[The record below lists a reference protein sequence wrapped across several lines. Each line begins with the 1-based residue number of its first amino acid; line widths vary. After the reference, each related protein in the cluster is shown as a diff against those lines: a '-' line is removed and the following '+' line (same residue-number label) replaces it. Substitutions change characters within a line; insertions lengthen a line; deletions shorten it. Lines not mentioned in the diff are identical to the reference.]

1 MRNDRY
7 NFSISALAVRTKDI
21 CNTVSGATEFQVGD
35 GGDFFRLGLGIDV
48 EWTRGI
54 PLAVLSDEVRY
65 EHQDKVPVGRGD
77 PGDELVISF
86 GVTVGPRQRDDQY
99 QFLTGYG
106 TFPDS

>member
-7 NFSISALAVRTKDI
+7 NFSISTLTVRTKDI
-21 CNTVSGATEFQVGD
+21 CNTVSGTTEFQVGD

-54 PLAVLSDEVRY
+54 RLAVLSDEVRY
-65 EHQDKVPVGRGD
+65 EHQDKVQVGRGD
-77 PGDELVISF
+77 SGNEWVISF
-86 GVTVGPRQRDDQY
+86 GVTVGPRQRDNRY

-106 TFPDS
+106 TFLDN